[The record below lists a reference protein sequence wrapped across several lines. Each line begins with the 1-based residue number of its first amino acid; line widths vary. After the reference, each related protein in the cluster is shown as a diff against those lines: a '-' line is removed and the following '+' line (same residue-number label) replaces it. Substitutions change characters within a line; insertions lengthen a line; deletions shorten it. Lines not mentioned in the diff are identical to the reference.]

1 MADNQ
6 QASADFGGKRD
17 AYLKITV
24 TGSDGAKPESKV
36 MEPLVITI
44 PATLSVRVASM
55 HVAEIVSKMLKD
67 QGWKTALKAIG
78 LK

>member
-1 MADNQ
+1 MADQ
-6 QASADFGGKRD
+6 QASASFAPARD
-17 AYLKITV
+17 PYLKITV
-24 TGSDGAKPESKV
+24 TGSDGTKPESKV
-36 MEPLVITI
+36 MEPLVINV
-44 PATLSVRVASM
+44 PSALSVRVASM